1 MSEAR
6 EIAREQIAWWKSLEW
21 GFKDAAAA
29 VGMRQEALRWRD
41 VEDFLVSTWAALDAH
56 LFAKAWAGAA

>member
-21 GFKDAAAA
+21 GFKDAA
-29 VGMRQEALRWRD
+29 
-41 VEDFLVSTWAALDAH
+41 
-56 LFAKAWAGAA
+56 WAGSA